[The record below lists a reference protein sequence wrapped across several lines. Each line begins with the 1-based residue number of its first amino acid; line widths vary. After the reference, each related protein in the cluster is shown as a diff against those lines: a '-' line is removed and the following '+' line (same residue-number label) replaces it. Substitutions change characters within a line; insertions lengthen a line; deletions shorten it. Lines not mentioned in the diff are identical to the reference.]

1 MTASANMRGLNTFYD
16 CQQAH
21 DLEHTAAACFAV
33 AAGLSLLVFG
43 LLLEVVQS
51 KLLECFNVDGDPA
64 PFAPS
69 LALVTLE
76 WEYRYHTTVL
86 VLKLIVA
93 GAGFVGAIFWI
104 LSIDRQEECFA
115 NVWVDTGQT

>member
-16 CQQAH
+16 CQQAQV
-21 DLEHTAAACFAV
+21 LEHRAAVCFAV

-51 KLLECFNVDGDPA
+51 KLLKCFNVGGDPA
-64 PFAPS
+64 PFTPS
-69 LALVTLE
+69 LALVTRE